1 MQRDRRYRCR
11 LGPYNRH
18 QLPPCNDTPCATIE
32 NPPYLECEN
41 LNMHNVSE
49 DCLDG
54 TPLLEDISD
63 GFVSVTDER
72 FARKETVW
80 TLTPKN
86 PCLNTQFQ
94 LFTATKGERMVY
106 SVKWNGGGSLTVRMM

>member
-18 QLPPCNDTPCATIE
+18 QLPPCDETPCATIE

-49 DCLDG
+49 
-54 TPLLEDISD
+54 

-106 SVKWNGGGSLTVRMM
+106 SVKWKGGGSLTVRIM